1 MIYKLH
7 RYTWWRGPAAIEE
20 GDDSDGESGQLV
32 LMRVDRHLSGDYTVV
47 ATSSHSAINSTFFI
61 NVQYGPQ
68 DIQAAERVT
77 VDEDGTA
84 TVLCSATGN
93 PTPNITWT
101 RGTDNTSSMLLMSTG
116 VGEARLVVEWA
127 SRADSGIY
135 HCHASNVVSSS
146 PPIPTAIVV
155 TQEPTS
161 ASLNAEEEAFRT
173 WAHIGGS
180 GWLDCRVRAAPAPS
194 FRWTTSKNSLITSS
208 EKYFIHVP
216 QLVDKVIVWSSV
228 LEIKSVTVDDY
239 TNYTCTAYNSEGSY
253 DVNFTL
259 GPPIIPGVPVNLNI
273 VTVSKSVAII
283 TWMKNHSGG
292 EPAGYTVRY
301 HVSDAHNYEFV
312 DIATSNSTSTTI
324 RNLTPGADYSFAILA
339 YNEYGHSNFS
349 SPPIRATLLGVVEE
363 AASSSSNI
371 DSQQPRVPLLML
383 LLISLT
389 AAALVV
395 LNVAIIVCFVRRLA
409 LKRNM
414 SASSSKTTA
423 LEIYTPTSIAT
434 ENGDDLPLTSFNE
447 VPVQEY
453 KPLESQTK
461 EDCEQTSLISPHITV
476 EPPDSSITPPA
487 ATSPRPRSISPLL
500 NEGISVQSDTYIHAN
515 DQLPSDGLG
524 SKAMFISSPKLEKKA
539 STEAAAGVRLDKPDV
554 CPVTSSSCE
563 HLLVHQKPFNPY
575 SEDDRESVSSHHSS
589 SSQSYVSRQTR
600 PKYYSPCH
608 SPSRLTSHVIYH
620 GQPHIQQLVEQQNQQ
635 QQWQQQQ
642 QHKLQQHKLQLQ
654 QHEHHNYQQNLPC
667 CQQTSP
673 HTDKQMTA
681 LHPVL
686 NPARL
691 SPSTVSCCD
700 ATCNQSFIQDDVKL
714 MSMQMKSL
722 QRDREE
728 LQDWDD
734 NWLYEFN
741 TNKCTDIKIGKG
753 QRREETDYRQGEVK
767 TGNFAETMDFK
778 VSIPSSISPGVHI
791 NQKIGTG
798 NAKLTS
804 FRRCFQSLDKEEF
817 AMEYAAPVWNPQLIN
832 RAMKQRD

>member
-1 MIYKLH
+1 
-7 RYTWWRGPAAIEE
+7 
-20 GDDSDGESGQLV
+20 
-32 LMRVDRHLSGDYTVV
+32 
-47 ATSSHSAINSTFFI
+47 
-61 NVQYGPQ
+61 
-68 DIQAAERVT
+68 
-77 VDEDGTA
+77 
-84 TVLCSATGN
+84 
-93 PTPNITWT
+93 
-101 RGTDNTSSMLLMSTG
+101 
-116 VGEARLVVEWA
+116 
-127 SRADSGIY
+127 
-135 HCHASNVVSSS
+135 
-146 PPIPTAIVV
+146 
-155 TQEPTS
+155 
-161 ASLNAEEEAFRT
+161 
-173 WAHIGGS
+173 
-180 GWLDCRVRAAPAPS
+180 
-194 FRWTTSKNSLITSS
+194 
-208 EKYFIHVP
+208 
-216 QLVDKVIVWSSV
+216 
-228 LEIKSVTVDDY
+228 
-239 TNYTCTAYNSEGSY
+239 
-253 DVNFTL
+253 
-259 GPPIIPGVPVNLNI
+259 
-273 VTVSKSVAII
+273 
-283 TWMKNHSGG
+283 MKNHSGG

-804 FRRCFQSLDKEEF
+804 FRRSFQSLDKEEF